1 MVRQLPLSMDNPFP
15 YHEVFENIVEALQ
28 AEDYTLGEQFDI
40 LPVPNIVDISY
51 GRDVGYS
58 ITRHDLGEE
67 IESISATDIRRE
79 HANNS

>member
-1 MVRQLPLSMDNPFP
+1 MVRQLPISVDNPFRFN
-15 YHEVFENIVEALQ
+15 EVFENIVEALQ
-28 AEDYTLGEQFDI
+28 AEGYKLDEHYDI

-58 ITRHDLGEE
+58 ITKHDLGEE
-67 IESISATDIRRE
+67 IESISATNIRRE